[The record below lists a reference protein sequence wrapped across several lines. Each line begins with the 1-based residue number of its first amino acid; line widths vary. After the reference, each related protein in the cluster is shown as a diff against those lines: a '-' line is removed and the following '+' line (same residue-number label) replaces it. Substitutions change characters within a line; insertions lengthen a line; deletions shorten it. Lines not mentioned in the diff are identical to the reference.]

1 MAEKKSFL
9 EFSEQIALETGV
21 SKEDADRYLRALVKE
36 MGDGILAEG
45 QVKVRGLGTF
55 RVQWNEPRKSVDVRT
70 GQETLIPG
78 HNKLV
83 YVADT
88 DLKEKVNVAKIE
100 VSESGEKEKSLA
112 SGDEPIRRLHEQ
124 AEEIS
129 LLLQGLGNDDKKDE
143 PVVVTPVE
151 SDPVSI
157 DKHESALV
165 TTDEQEVNVA
175 TQEEAESGSM
185 VGSYDLGE
193 RELPVEKNYSY
204 KVVEWL
210 LIVLFV
216 FLLIGA
222 LIYIEKSNHIFSDF
236 AKSEYAAFKEWNAA
250 RKARNEKEAAFEAA
264 KEEQDRLASDQTSA
278 AFVSDSTGVSVVDST
293 QATEARPESI
303 SDSLEKQPTAVQ
315 DEKWSSATEQVN
327 ALNSSLKSL
336 KEDTDKKKAEETKRK
351 GLEKKGLIGQ
361 ERLTRGKHMTDL
373 ALKYYGHKDFWIYIF
388 EANKQRIPNPNDIK
402 IGTLVDIP
410 KMEETLVDPSSQ
422 EALQKA
428 RERIRALPK

>member
-36 MGDGILAEG
+36 MGEGILADG

-83 YVADT
+83 YVADA
-88 DLKEKVNVAKIE
+88 DLKEKVNSAKTVVNEI
-100 VSESGEKEKSLA
+100 GEKEKPSA

-129 LLLQGLGNDDKKDE
+129 MLLQGLGNGDKKDDS
-143 PVVVTPVE
+143 VDVMSVE
-151 SDPVSI
+151 SAP
-157 DKHESALV
+157 V
-165 TTDEQEVNVA
+165 TTDV
-175 TQEEAESGSM
+175 QEETVTPQEEMEVGSM
-185 VGSYDLGE
+185 VGSYDMGE
-193 RELPVEKNYSY
+193 RELPVEKNRSY

-210 LIVLFV
+210 LIFLFV
-216 FLLIGA
+216 LLLVGA
-222 LIYIEKSNHIFSDF
+222 LVYIEKSNHIFTDF
-236 AKSEYAAFKEWNAA
+236 AKSEYVAFTEWNTA
-250 RKARNEKEAAFEAA
+250 RKARNEKEAALEDA
-264 KEEQDRLASDQTSA
+264 KAEQDRLAMEQASVASVADSVGTSTE
-278 AFVSDSTGVSVVDST
+278 DSTREADAGAE
-293 QATEARPESI
+293 ATP
-303 SDSLEKQPTAVQ
+303 DSLVTQPRATVQ
-315 DEKWSSATEQVN
+315 DEKWSSAAEQVN
-327 ALNSSLKSL
+327 ALNNSMKSL
-336 KEDTDKKKAEETKRK
+336 KEDADRRKAEEAKRK
-351 GLEKKGLIGQ
+351 RLEKKGLIGQ
-361 ERLTRGKHMTDL
+361 EKLTRGKHMTDL

-410 KMEETLVDPSSQ
+410 KMDETLVDPSSQ

-428 RERIRALPK
+428 HERIQSLSK